1 LLELTQFLEK
11 CGMAFENEIP
21 SEEDIREY
29 GLDELKKEF
38 DEWGWRDGRPAA
50 FFHSWT
56 IDRERDLYFLPVK
69 TIEESRDAGIPE
81 PTTRR
86 ICILNWKGQR
96 IQLLLDRVGCS
107 KSFSDSP
114 FRIVWDLL
122 GLDLSSAPALKSEE
136 VDRVLKEALTAYG
149 YRGAHKQVPNT
160 IVEFKF

>member
-1 LLELTQFLEK
+1 
-11 CGMAFENEIP
+11 MAFENEIP

-29 GLDELKKEF
+29 GLDDLKKEF

-107 KSFSDSP
+107 KSFSETP
-114 FRIVWDLL
+114 FRVAWNLL
-122 GLDLSSAPALKSEE
+122 EIDLSSVPEVPKEEIIRAL
-136 VDRVLKEALTAYG
+136 REALVVYG
-149 YRGAHKQVPNT
+149 YRGAYRQVPNT
-160 IVEFKF
+160 VVEFWF